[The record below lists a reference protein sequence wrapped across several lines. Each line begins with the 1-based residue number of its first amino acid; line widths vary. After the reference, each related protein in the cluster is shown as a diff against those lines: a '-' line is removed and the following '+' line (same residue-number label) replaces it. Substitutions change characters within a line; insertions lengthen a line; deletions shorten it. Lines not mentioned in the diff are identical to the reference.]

1 MFLLTFDH
9 LHCKLR
15 FGLKKKKFS
24 RLYCLENIKS
34 NKRRLST
41 VKFRISAPPYK
52 SPFQKQP
59 HQLSGA
65 TVHPIENPSQTEAAI
80 VYFPTVFFSNIYIF
94 FFFFTRPH
102 YRPKSPPT
110 QISLSSHSSSPV
122 SSNEPQS
129 VSKQSGEPRPRLH
142 RSFSTQPR
150 SKFSLNPTP
159 TNGVVGPNFTHTN
172 MSRSSLSNGP
182 LSNQGGYTTGTIL
195 TKNSAYSTAPVK
207 AVYAMNFPVNSN
219 ISGPALVRGSAP
231 FSPTALSSSSSSSAA
246 LRANAVES
254 SGVEQM

>member
-1 MFLLTFDH
+1 MSSIRVH
-9 LHCKLR
+9 WIHWS
-15 FGLKKKKFS
+15 KK
-24 RLYCLENIKS
+24 R
-34 NKRRLST
+34 
-41 VKFRISAPPYK
+41 

-59 HQLSGA
+59 QQLSGA
-65 TVHPIENPSQTEAAI
+65 NVLPIANPPQTETAL
-80 VYFPTVFFSNIYIF
+80 VYFLTVLFSVLLLHLHL

-122 SSNEPQS
+122 SLNEPQS
-129 VSKQSGEPRPRLH
+129 ASKQSGEPRPRLH

-195 TKNSAYSTAPVK
+195 TKNSAYSTAPMK

-219 ISGPALVRGSAP
+219 ISGHALARGSAP
-231 FSPTALSSSSSSSAA
+231 FSPTALSSSSSANAA